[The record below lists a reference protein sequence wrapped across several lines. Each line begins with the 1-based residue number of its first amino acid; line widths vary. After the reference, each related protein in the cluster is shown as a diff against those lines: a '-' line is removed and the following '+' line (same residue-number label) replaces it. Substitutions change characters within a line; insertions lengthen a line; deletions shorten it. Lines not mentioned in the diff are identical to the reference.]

1 MALRKI
7 VIENF
12 KGFEGRFSL
21 ELKDGINILV
31 GDNGAGKSTILE
43 AIHLALT
50 GLYNGKHITNCLSQY
65 LFNNMTVAN
74 YLQSIQ
80 NGTPIAPPTIRVELY
95 FNKPINA
102 ELFEGNYNTDNV
114 AGAEGLQIE
123 IAYNNMYDEEYK
135 KIIENKELASLP
147 IEYYD
152 VSWTTFARRTITPK
166 SIPVKVAMIDSSNYR
181 YQNGSDVYISR
192 ITKECL
198 TPEDTLIVAQ
208 AHRKMLSDFASDKS
222 ITDINQKISETAAV
236 DKGISL
242 AVNLGAKNAWE
253 GSLTTKVDNV
263 PFNFIGRGLQCI
275 IKTKLAIN
283 HKRARDCNVVLM
295 EEPES
300 HLSFAG
306 LSQLISGITDNNE
319 EKQFIISTH
328 SSFVAN
334 KLGLNS
340 LFLLSQYGTANFT
353 DMSVETTG
361 FFKRIAGYDTLRLVL
376 SQKAILVEGDSD
388 ELIVQKAYML
398 RHNGHLPIQDGI
410 DVISVGT
417 SFLRFL
423 EIGKLLKKTIAVVT
437 DNDSHP
443 EALNKKYAGYLNSN
457 ADQNNSI
464 AIFFDPDIDTGD
476 LEISGKPYNYN
487 TLEPKLLK
495 VNSLKLFNEIFKTT
509 YSTEDELRRYMQ
521 SHKTECAL
529 AIFETG
535 KDVQFPEYIIRAIRH
550 VE

>member
-1 MALRKI
+1 MALHKV

-21 ELKDGINILV
+21 KLKDGINILV

-43 AIHLALT
+43 AIHLTLT
-50 GLYNGKHITNCLSQY
+50 GLYNGRHITNCLSQY
-65 LFNNMTVAN
+65 LFNNTAVAN
-74 YLQSIQ
+74 YLQSVQ
-80 NGTPIAPPTIRVELY
+80 SGTPIAPPTIRIELY
-95 FNKPINA
+95 FDKPINA
-102 ELFEGNYNTDNV
+102 ELFEGNYNTDNTTEF
-114 AGAEGLQIE
+114 EGLRIE
-123 IAYNNMYDEEYK
+123 IAYNNIYDEEYK

-222 ITDINQKISETAAV
+222 IADINQKISEAAAA

-242 AVNLGAKNAWE
+242 AVDLGTKNAWE
-253 GSLTTKVDNV
+253 GSLTTKVDDI

-283 HKRARDCNVVLM
+283 HKRARDCNVILM

-300 HLSFAG
+300 HLSFAS

-319 EKQFIISTH
+319 GKQFIISTH

-340 LFLLSQYGTANFT
+340 LFLISQYGVANFT
-353 DMSVETTG
+353 DMSVETAD

-376 SQKAILVEGDSD
+376 SRKAILVEGDSD
-388 ELIVQKAYML
+388 ELIIQKAYLL
-398 RHNGHLPIQDGI
+398 RNNGHLPIQDGI
-410 DVISVGT
+410 DVVSVGT

-423 EIGKLLKKTIAVVT
+423 EIGRLLKKTIAVVT
-437 DNDSHP
+437 DNDGHP
-443 EALNKKYAGYLNSN
+443 EALDKKYAEYLNS
-457 ADQNNSI
+457 DTSQDSHI
-464 AIFFDPDIDTGD
+464 GIFFDPDVDTGD
-476 LEISGKPYNYN
+476 LKIGDKPYNYN

-495 VNSLKLFNEIFKTT
+495 SNSLKLFNEIFKTA
-509 YSTEDELRRYMQ
+509 YSTEDELRKYMQ

-529 AIFETG
+529 AIFET
-535 KDVQFPEYIIRAIRH
+535 DEDIQFPDYIIKAIRY